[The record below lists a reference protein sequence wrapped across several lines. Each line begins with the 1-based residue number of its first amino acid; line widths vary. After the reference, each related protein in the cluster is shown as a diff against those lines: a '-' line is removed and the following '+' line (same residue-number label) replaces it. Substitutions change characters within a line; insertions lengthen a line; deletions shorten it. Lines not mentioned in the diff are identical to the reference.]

1 MNLILFCVFLTFSVG
16 LFLLLS
22 GLLHLPTL
30 KTSRVMM
37 DTGKESKQLSKTL
50 DVFYMDGAVK
60 IAKYIRMNDYKKNRM
75 ANVLRA
81 SGLGMTPEV
90 YTAYAYLKAGSVFLL
105 IIPALYVFPLA
116 ALFVILLGIMIYY
129 KEIQKADE
137 MLKEKREQILLLA
150 EGSHVL
156 WVVGF
161 RISEYYKI
169 EEHTENILQVTCDG
183 GKDYGR

>member
-60 IAKYIRMNDYKKNRM
+60 IA
-75 ANVLRA
+75 
-81 SGLGMTPEV
+81 
-90 YTAYAYLKAGSVFLL
+90 
-105 IIPALYVFPLA
+105 
-116 ALFVILLGIMIYY
+116 
-129 KEIQKADE
+129 
-137 MLKEKREQILLLA
+137 
-150 EGSHVL
+150 
-156 WVVGF
+156 
-161 RISEYYKI
+161 
-169 EEHTENILQVTCDG
+169 
-183 GKDYGR
+183 

>member
-16 LFLLLS
+16 LFLLLA

-37 DTGKESKQLSKTL
+37 DTGKEGKQLSKTL
-50 DVFYMDGAVK
+50 DAFYMDGAVK
-60 IAKYIRMNDYKKNRM
+60 IAKYIRINDYKKSRM
-75 ANVLRA
+75 ASVLRA

-90 YTAYAYLKAGSVFLL
+90 YTAYAYLKAGSIFLL

-129 KEIQKADE
+129 KESIHDE
-137 MLKEKREQILLLA
+137 SQYLIRYQIPVCQLRQSDML
-150 EGSHVL
+150 GSV
-156 WVVGF
+156 
-161 RISEYYKI
+161 I
-169 EEHTENILQVTCDG
+169 NILSCM
-183 GKDYGR
+183 K